1 MTSTTETAEHP
12 EITELSDLTEGLLPP
27 SRSADVRQH
36 LDECPLCADV
46 YASLE
51 EIRGMLGTLPGPP
64 RMPADIAGR
73 IDAALAAEALLNST
87 APDHQATHATTARRP
102 ADVSPPELDENN
114 GAHVSR
120 ETSPPTDRPMDRP
133 SGHSRGATGPG
144 RPGRKRS
151 ARRRVVVVSAVFTVA
166 ALGLGTL
173 LAQSMGGTDS
183 GDNPGTDH
191 SQDTSVSIFS
201 GDTVKSQVETLLAE
215 NHSAGKASGGQDD
228 DFRTSTKPPGSKTD
242 GPNVFN
248 TVDVPSC
255 ITEGI
260 GRSESPLAAKEGE
273 YKKAPAYLVVMP
285 DASHTD
291 RVTAYVVDAACV
303 SKTPTSPGDVLLK
316 HSYPRP
322 SAAPSSG
329 R

>member
-1 MTSTTETAEHP
+1 MTSTTDAAEHP

-27 SRSADVRQH
+27 SRSADVRRH

-64 RMPADIAGR
+64 RMPAEIAGR

-87 APDHQATHATTARRP
+87 APDPHATTAQGP
-102 ADVSPPELDENN
+102 AEASRPELDENS

-120 ETSPPTDRPMDRP
+120 ETSPPADRPA
-133 SGHSRGATGPG
+133 GHSRGATGPG
-144 RPGRKRS
+144 RPGRKRI

-166 ALGLGTL
+166 ALSLGAL
-173 LAQSMGGTDS
+173 LAQSMGGSGS
-183 GDNPGTDH
+183 GDNPGTEH
-191 SQDTSVSIFS
+191 SQDASVSTFA
-201 GDTVKSQVETLLAE
+201 GDTVKNQVETLLAE
-215 NHSAGKASGGQDD
+215 NHAAGKASGGRD
-228 DFRTSTKPPGSKTD
+228 DFDTSTKPPGAKTD
-242 GPNVFN
+242 GPPKTLVTVNVP
-248 TVDVPSC
+248 DC
-255 ITEGI
+255 IAEGI
-260 GRSESPLAAKEGE
+260 GRGESPLAAKEGE
-273 YKKAPAYLVVMP
+273 YKKATAYLVVLP
-285 DASHTD
+285 DASNTA

-303 SKTPTSPGDVLLK
+303 GKTPASPGDVLLK

-322 SAAPSSG
+322 SAAPSTG